1 MPESAKLRIPAM
13 FNIYELYTR
22 TRSRKTGEYK
32 KLVKRIGREP
42 NIIYPDGWYDWDI
55 DRVIAG
61 RGCVHHGM
69 LEMKYIKH
77 QIRKPFTFA
86 NYTRKLVKD
95 ALERDDMKIEYNTLH
110 FSFDDRVGVY
120 SGKDKYGVYPISRD
134 KYHELLREKKEA
146 DKRNGNL
153 GKGVFLFLL
162 YTPKLEYFS
171 VINFTGSKYI
181 LGLDPTPEKYQRW
194 NGRVKYYLEKASRII
209 EPTFNELLLFMLEAY
224 VRWDFYTL
232 YYLLTH
238 DSDNMRLEEEE
249 FVLADRFE
257 ELVQEDSIDSMGEII
272 KLWRAFGDVM
282 EWLLEC
288 VHFDTILEEA
298 EEIKEIPED
307 LDEPSYLNLVDLTRN
322 GEIFDYLAERIN
334 ERYEYYER
342 SRRAS

>member
-1 MPESAKLRIPAM
+1 MPESAEIRNKHW
-13 FNIYELYTR
+13 FNDFELYTR
-22 TRSRKTGEYK
+22 TRSRDSGNYHE
-32 KLVKRIGREP
+32 LVDRIGREP

-69 LEMKYIKH
+69 LEMKYIRH

-120 SGKDKYGVYPISRD
+120 SDDDEYGVYPISKD
-134 KYHELLREKKEA
+134 KYHELLRSKKET
-146 DKRNGNL
+146 DKLNGNL

-181 LGLDPTPEKYQRW
+181 LGLDPTPENYQRW
-194 NGRVKYYLEKASRII
+194 NSRVKYYLEKASRII

-238 DSDNMRLEEEE
+238 DSDNMRLEEGE
-249 FVLADRFE
+249 FVLADKFE
-257 ELVQEDSIDSMGEII
+257 ELVQEDSIDNMREII
-272 KLWRAFGDVM
+272 KLWFAFRDVM

-288 VHFDTILEEA
+288 IHFDTILEEA
-298 EEIKEIPED
+298 THKRRKPRSLEK
-307 LDEPSYLNLVDLTRN
+307 PSYLNLVDLTRN
-322 GEIFDYLAERIN
+322 GEIFDYLAGRIN

-342 SRRAS
+342 ER